1 MSVPAI
7 GGSPTSGQI
16 SQIINRQ
23 LNAPD
28 PTGKPNMFQEV
39 AHLQISPQAKS
50 MLETTMAQQVLTLHQ
65 GLKASGQQLSGSQKS
80 YIFNGAVQRAIMAYQ
95 QGSGS
100 LDGITSALSGRGER
114 IGATLA
120 GLQSSVTGGSPAVQ
134 GAAASTPST
143 STSPITQ

>member
-1 MSVPAI
+1 MSVPSI
-7 GGSPTSGQI
+7 GSSPSSGQI
-16 SQIINRQ
+16 AQIINRQ

-39 AHLQISPQAKS
+39 ANLQISPQAKS
-50 MLETTMAQQVLTLHQ
+50 MLETTMAQQALTLHQ

-100 LDGITSALSGRGER
+100 LDGISSALSGRGER

-120 GLQSSVTGGSPAVQ
+120 GLQSSATGGASAAQ
-134 GAAASTPST
+134 GTSTSSPST
-143 STSPITQ
+143 STPAITQ

>member
-1 MSVPAI
+1 MSVPSI
-7 GGSPTSGQI
+7 GSSPTSGQI
-16 SQIINRQ
+16 AQVINRR
-23 LNAPD
+23 LHAPD

-39 AHLQISPQAKS
+39 ANLQISPQAKS
-50 MLETTMAQQVLTLHQ
+50 MLETTMAQQLLTLHQ
-65 GLKASGQQLSGSQKS
+65 GMKASGQQLSGSQKS

-120 GLQSSVTGGSPAVQ
+120 GLQSAVTGGASPVQ
-134 GAAASTPST
+134 GTSTLTPAT